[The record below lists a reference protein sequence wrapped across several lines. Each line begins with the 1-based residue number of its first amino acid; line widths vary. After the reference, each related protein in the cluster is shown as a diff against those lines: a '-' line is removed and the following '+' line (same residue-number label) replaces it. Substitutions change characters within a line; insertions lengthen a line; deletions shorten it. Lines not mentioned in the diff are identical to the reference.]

1 VPLDESS
8 IIRLNAGLVA
18 LGAAGRTFLGLE
30 PNRYL
35 IENPIVGQ
43 LLQILQT
50 PCTVGSVLQE
60 LCPPHDIAAVRSI
73 LEELYSARI
82 LCHAGSHFKSRSSAA
97 FWDMFSGTESAK
109 RRTVAVDSLLPQFAK
124 PVEDLLQANGVE
136 VNPEADLGLLITDDY
151 LRPEM
156 SEYSRRRPEIL
167 PVKAVGRELWIGPL
181 LSQPSKLCWECL
193 AYWLRLH
200 RWPELAI
207 AGASDW
213 KFYSTSIPSIPSTLT
228 LASGLIATVASLA
241 AAGALTSNQG
251 RLQIFDTQTL
261 RSTRRRVSARRNCP
275 VCSPVDSKRVFLS
288 AMQSSVTGILEDLRC
303 SDSVLDFSFLAHAR
317 VMLPLPE
324 KKDRDVLR
332 PLSADGKGPTREE
345 AIRRCTMEGIERF
358 SCVYAGNESLIR
370 ARLDEVNGIAPNEI
384 ALYSEDQFR
393 NREHNNARAAGT
405 ERVPEPFD
413 PNASMEWALAHSLTT
428 GLPRHVPAGNVFL
441 GYPFAGEPQYACTN
455 TNGCAAGLS
464 RNGAL
469 LRALLELVE
478 RDAVAIWWY
487 NKLRRPAVDLDA
499 WNDPG
504 VTRLRERMTRQGR
517 SLELLD
523 LTHDL
528 RIPVYACI
536 CASAGGQ
543 HVLFGAAASLCGATA
558 ARKAIAEVL
567 QFWYWIARLGPN
579 AEQRAWLERSSL
591 REFDYLA
598 PMDWSAPLP
607 QRLELTDEDAL
618 RRCVRTIADAG
629 LEPYAVDLTRPEFG
643 IPVTRVIVPGLRHYA
658 PRFAAGRLYEVPVCM
673 GWRAVPLREA
683 DLNQQ
688 ACVL

>member
-8 IIRLNAGLVA
+8 ILRLNAGLVA

-35 IENPIVGQ
+35 IENPIVEQ
-43 LLQILQT
+43 LIQILQT
-50 PCTVGSVLQE
+50 PCTVGSVLQQ
-60 LCPPHDIAAVRSI
+60 LCPPHDIAAVRSV
-73 LEELYSARI
+73 LEELHSARI
-82 LCHAGSHFKSRSSAA
+82 LCHAASHFKSRSSAA
-97 FWDMFSGTESAK
+97 FWDMFSGIESGK

-124 PVEDLLQANGVE
+124 PVEDLLQASGVE
-136 VNPEADLGLLITDDY
+136 LNPEADFGLLISDDY

-156 SEYSRRRPEIL
+156 SEYASRRPEIL
-167 PVKAVGRELWIGPL
+167 PAKAVGRELWIGPL
-181 LSQPSKLCWECL
+181 LSQSAHLCWQCL

-207 AGASDW
+207 AGASEW
-213 KFYSTSIPSIPSTLT
+213 KFYSTSIASIPSTLT
-228 LASGLIATVASLA
+228 LASGLIATAASLG
-241 AAGALTSNQG
+241 AAGALSRNQG
-251 RLQIFDTQTL
+251 RLQILDTQTL
-261 RSTRRRVSARRNCP
+261 RLTSHRVAARRDCP
-275 VCSPVDSKRVFLS
+275 VCLPADSNRVFLS

-303 SDSVLDFSFLAHAR
+303 SHSVLDFTCLAHAR

-324 KKDRDVLR
+324 KKNRDVLR
-332 PLSADGKGPTREE
+332 PLSADGKGQTREE
-345 AIRRCTMEGIERF
+345 AIRRCTMEAIERF
-358 SCVYAGNESLIR
+358 SCIYTGNENLIS
-370 ARLDEVNGIAPNEI
+370 ARLDEVNGIVPNEI
-384 ALYSEDQFR
+384 ALYSEGQFR
-393 NREHNNARAAGT
+393 NRERSNAREAGT

-413 PNASMEWALAHSLTT
+413 PNACIEWALAHSLAT
-428 GLPRHVPAGNVFL
+428 GLPRHVPAGNVLL
-441 GYPFAGEPQYACTN
+441 GYPFAAQRQYACTN

-469 LRALLELVE
+469 VRALLELVE
-478 RDAVAIWWY
+478 RDAVAVWWY
-487 NKLRRPAVDLDA
+487 NKLPRPAVDLDA

-504 VTRLRERMTRQGR
+504 VTHLRGRMTRQGR
-517 SLELLD
+517 TIELLD

-536 CASAGGQ
+536 CASAGGR

-579 AEQRAWLERSSL
+579 AEQRVWLERSSL
-591 REFDYLA
+591 HEFDYLA

-607 QRLELTDEDAL
+607 QPLELTDEAAL
-618 RRCVRTIADAG
+618 ARCVRTIADAG

-643 IPVTRVIVPGLRHYA
+643 IPVMRVIVPGLRHYA
-658 PRFAAGRLYEVPVCM
+658 PRFAPGRLYDVPVRM
-673 GWRAVPLREA
+673 DWRSVPLREA